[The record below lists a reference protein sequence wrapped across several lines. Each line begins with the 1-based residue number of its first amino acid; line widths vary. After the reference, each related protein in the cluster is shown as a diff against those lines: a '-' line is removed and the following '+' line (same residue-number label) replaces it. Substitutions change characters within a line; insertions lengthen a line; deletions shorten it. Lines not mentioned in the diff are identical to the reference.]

1 MTIKF
6 FVRESGHFDEQ
17 TVHIFI
23 VLKIF
28 PKGGGER
35 KGKEE
40 GVHVQGSANPTVMVI
55 QQWSK
60 QRFHPHHTGGVSPPW
75 THPLGFFF
83 FCKFI
88 GKMLNFSVK
97 KRDYSLTS

>member
-1 MTIKF
+1 MTINF

-60 QRFHPHHTGGVSPPW
+60 QRFHPHHPGGHSHRDLNSVSSSTG
-75 THPLGFFF
+75 
-83 FCKFI
+83 
-88 GKMLNFSVK
+88 
-97 KRDYSLTS
+97 